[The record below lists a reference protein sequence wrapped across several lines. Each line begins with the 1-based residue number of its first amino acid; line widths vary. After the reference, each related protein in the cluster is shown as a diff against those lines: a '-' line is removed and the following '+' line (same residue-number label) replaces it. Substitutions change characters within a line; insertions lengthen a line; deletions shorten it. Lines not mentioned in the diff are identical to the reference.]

1 MAQLPP
7 SRLPNLRNLGVL
19 LRALVMAQL
28 LRLVYGWVQAPSLA
42 GWWHNLLDIAPLF
55 EPVTLTVVLLL
66 YALAPRLDRAS
77 YRHAVAAVVALAALA
92 AAVWHSILTLG
103 MGLTLPGSAGHSA
116 SVAALVV
123 GAVLFYFNWRHHRLS
138 PALALARM
146 TALQAR
152 IRPHF
157 LYNSLNSVLALV
169 RTQPAQ
175 AEALLLDLADL
186 YRALLG
192 DARTLVPL
200 AQELALARAYAH
212 IEQQRLGDRLRLH
225 WQCDHVPGQTLVPPL
240 LLQPLLE
247 NAVRHGAEPSPHG
260 ADVTLQALADDTT
273 LLLYVRN
280 TLPPSTSP
288 DNQAARQ
295 DGHHMALDN
304 IRERLALH
312 FDAEA
317 SLRLRQEGGE
327 FEVLVCL
334 PIQLQSG

>member
-7 SRLPNLRNLGVL
+7 SRLPNFRNLGVL
-19 LRALVMAQL
+19 LRALVLAQL

-42 GWWHNLLDIAPLF
+42 GWWHSLLDSAPLF
-55 EPVTLTVVLLL
+55 EPVTLTVALLL
-66 YALAPRLDRAS
+66 FALAPRLDRAA
-77 YRHAVAAVVALAALA
+77 YRHAVAAVLALAALA
-92 AAVWHSILTLG
+92 AAAWHSALVLG
-103 MGLTLPGSAGHSA
+103 MGLSLPGSTGHSA
-116 SVAALVV
+116 SVAALVA

-138 PALALARM
+138 PALAHARM

-157 LYNSLNSVLALV
+157 LYNSLNSVLALLHN
-169 RTQPAQ
+169 QPAQ

-225 WQCDHVPGQTLVPPL
+225 WLCDHAPANALVPPL

-247 NAVRHGAEPSPHG
+247 NAVRHGAEPNPLG
-260 ADVTLQALADDTT
+260 ADVTLQAVADETT

-280 TLPPSTSP
+280 TLPPA
-288 DNQAARQ
+288 QAADAPAQ
-295 DGHHMALDN
+295 AAQPGHHMALDN

-327 FEVLVCL
+327 FEVLVRL
-334 PIQLQSG
+334 PLRT

>member
-7 SRLPNLRNLGVL
+7 SRLPNFRNLGVL
-19 LRALVMAQL
+19 LRALVLAQG
-28 LRLVYGWVQAPSLA
+28 LRLVYGWVQASSVA
-42 GWWHNLLDIAPLF
+42 GWWQGLLDSAPLF
-55 EPVTLTVVLLL
+55 EPVTLTVVVLL
-66 YALAPRLDRAS
+66 YALAPWLERAT
-77 YRHAVAAVVALAALA
+77 YRHAVAAVLALAALA
-92 AAVWHSILTLG
+92 AAVWHSTLALG
-103 MGLTLPGSAGHSA
+103 LGLTLPGSVGHSA
-116 SVAALVV
+116 SVAALVA

-138 PALALARM
+138 PALAQARM

-157 LYNSLNSVLALV
+157 LYNSLNSALALL

-225 WQCDHVPGQTLVPPL
+225 WQCDHAPAQALVPPL

-247 NAVRHGAEPSPHG
+247 NAVRHGVEPNPDG
-260 ADVTLQALADDTT
+260 ADVTLQAVADDAT

-280 TLPPSTSP
+280 TLPPSGGATPPSP
-288 DNQAARQ
+288 P
-295 DGHHMALDN
+295 GHHMALDN
-304 IRERLALH
+304 IRERLTLH

-317 SLRLRQEGGE
+317 SLRLRQDNGE
-327 FEVLVCL
+327 FEVLVRL
-334 PIQLQSG
+334 PLQLQSG

>member
-1 MAQLPP
+1 
-7 SRLPNLRNLGVL
+7 
-19 LRALVMAQL
+19 
-28 LRLVYGWVQAPSLA
+28 
-42 GWWHNLLDIAPLF
+42 
-55 EPVTLTVVLLL
+55 
-66 YALAPRLDRAS
+66 
-77 YRHAVAAVVALAALA
+77 VAAVLALAALA
-92 AAVWHSILTLG
+92 AMAWHSTLALG
-103 MGLTLPGSAGHSA
+103 MGLNLPGSAGHSA
-116 SVAALVV
+116 SVAALVA

-138 PALALARM
+138 PALAIARL

-200 AQELALARAYAH
+200 AQELALARAYVH

-225 WQCDHVPGQTLVPPL
+225 WQCDQVPAQALVPPL

-247 NAVRHGAEPSPHG
+247 NAVRHGAEPSPQG
-260 ADVTLQALADDTT
+260 ADVTLQAVADDTT

-280 TLPPSTSP
+280 TLPPP
-288 DNQAARQ
+288 QVPAQAQ
-295 DGHHMALDN
+295 QNGHHMALDN

-317 SLRLRQEGGE
+317 SLRLRQNDGE
-327 FEVLVCL
+327 FEVLVRL
-334 PIQLQSG
+334 PLRT